1 MVVVVLW
8 SDASDMSSSMSMSSS
23 SSSSSDEMRVVLAIE
38 RRVAVEAFE
47 ARDRGAAGSSAAAL
61 DVDAAVVFDTGL
73 GGLNGR
79 RRFAAGGIFV
89 G

>member
-1 MVVVVLW
+1 MVVVVVLW
-8 SDASDMSSSMSMSSS
+8 SDASDMSSSMSMSM
-23 SSSSSDEMRVVLAIE
+23 SSSSDEMRVVLAIE
-38 RRVAVEAFE
+38 WRVAVEAFE
-47 ARDRGAAGSSAAAL
+47 ARDRGAAASSAAAL
-61 DVDAAVVFDTGL
+61 DVDAAVVSDTGL